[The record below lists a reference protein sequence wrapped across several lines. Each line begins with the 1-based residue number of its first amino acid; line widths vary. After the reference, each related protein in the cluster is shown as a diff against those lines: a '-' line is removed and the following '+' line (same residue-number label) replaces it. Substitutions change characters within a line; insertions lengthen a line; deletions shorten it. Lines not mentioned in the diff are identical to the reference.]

1 MKTLPLVCI
10 ALCYC
15 FSAHFVIAESQ
26 KWEIFNLK
34 DRFELPDKT
43 SDTAPWLS
51 SYKIIN
57 APEKHSSFNQVFDS
71 KPASE
76 FYSTSPFHSAA
87 DFYSLVSF
95 RQELQD
101 RDSCLDFNLG
111 REGRLPAN
119 SKDFQE
125 FLGVDACQNYFQ
137 SPEYKNIQFVR
148 KVMQE
153 SVYKMTTSKFNH
165 TLSPA
170 REDLWRWQD

>member
-1 MKTLPLVCI
+1 MKTLPLVFT
-10 ALCYC
+10 ALFYC

-34 DRFELPDKT
+34 DTFELPDKT
-43 SDTAPWLS
+43 LNPASWLS
-51 SYKIIN
+51 RAYEIIN
-57 APEKHSSFNQVFDS
+57 APEKHSSFNQVFDAG
-71 KPASE
+71 PASE
-76 FYSTSPFHSAA
+76 SYSTSQFHSAP
-87 DFYSLVSF
+87 DVYSPISF
-95 RQELQD
+95 RHELQD
-101 RDSCLDFNLG
+101 RDLCLDFNLG
-111 REGRLPAN
+111 RAGRLPAN

-170 REDLWRWQD
+170 R